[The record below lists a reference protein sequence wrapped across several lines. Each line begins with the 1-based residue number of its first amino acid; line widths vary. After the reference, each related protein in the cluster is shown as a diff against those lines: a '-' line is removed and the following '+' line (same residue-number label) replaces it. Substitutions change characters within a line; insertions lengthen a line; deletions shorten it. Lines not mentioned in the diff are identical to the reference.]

1 MATTAQINID
11 STTLMGDFP
20 IAWTAT
26 GSLYKAGTTTDISET
41 TGLGRRKLAATT
53 KVDLITW
60 ANETATADKSA
71 KLYVKN
77 TSTSET
83 QYVQVYINSVELG
96 RLYGGDWMWMP
107 YSGGTNEDLEVAP
120 STDDAVVL
128 EYMLFFE

>member
-1 MATTAQINID
+1 MV
-11 STTLMGDFP
+11 
-20 IAWTAT
+20 
-26 GSLYKAGTTTDISET
+26 EE
-41 TGLGRRKLAATT
+41 KLAAVT

-83 QYVQVYINSVELG
+83 QYVQIFINSVELG

-107 YSGGTNEDLEVAP
+107 YSGGSGEDLEVAP